1 MSTFS
6 LPAKDKNKIS
16 NNLIFAEKTRVRLL
30 ASLKFVYIC
39 DAMGVDQEGE
49 YMKKLGEGDH
59 KAFDALFLLYH
70 PRVKNFLLGFVKDE
84 EEACDMAQDIFFKV
98 WTNRESISRVSSLKA
113 YLYRMARNMVYD
125 YFEHNLVKES
135 YERKQLLSANE
146 YADLIEEDL
155 YAKELSILIDIA
167 IEQMPEQRRRIF
179 KMSRKDG
186 LSNEEISRKLEI
198 NKRTVE
204 NHITQALA
212 DLRLIIRNTAFLL
225 F

>member
-1 MSTFS
+1 MI
-6 LPAKDKNKIS
+6 DKKLFPLL
-16 NNLIFAEKTRVRLL
+16 NNL
-30 ASLKFVYIC
+30 YIC
-39 DAMGVDQEGE
+39 DMMEVNRESE
-49 YMKKLGEGDH
+49 YMEKLGQGDH
-59 KAFDALFLLYH
+59 KSFDALFMLYH
-70 PRVKNFLLGFVKDE
+70 PRVKNFLRGFIKDE

-98 WTNRESISRVSSLKA
+98 WTNRESISKVGSLKA

-125 YFEHNLVKES
+125 YYEHSLVKES
-135 YERKQLLSANE
+135 YEQKQQSSST

-155 YAKELSILIDIA
+155 YAQELSILIDIA

-186 LSNEEISRKLEI
+186 LSNDEISQRLQI

-212 DLRLIIRNTAFLL
+212 DLREVVRRAFLL
-225 F
+225 LF

>member
-1 MSTFS
+1 MIDEK
-6 LPAKDKNKIS
+6 LYPLL
-16 NNLIFAEKTRVRLL
+16 NNL
-30 ASLKFVYIC
+30 YIC
-39 DAMGVDQEGE
+39 DMMEVNRESE
-49 YMKKLGEGDH
+49 YMEKLGQGDH
-59 KAFDALFLLYH
+59 KSFDALFMLYH
-70 PRVKNFLLGFVKDE
+70 PRVKNFLKGFIKDE

-98 WTNRESISRVSSLKA
+98 WTNRESISKVSSLKA

-125 YFEHNLVKES
+125 YYEHSLVKES
-135 YERKQLLSANE
+135 YEQKQQLSST

-155 YAKELSILIDIA
+155 YAQELSILIDIA

-186 LSNEEISRKLEI
+186 LSNDEISQRLQI

-212 DLRLIIRNTAFLL
+212 DLREVVRRAFLL
-225 F
+225 LF

>member
-1 MSTFS
+1 M
-6 LPAKDKNKIS
+6 
-16 NNLIFAEKTRVRLL
+16 E
-30 ASLKFVYIC
+30 
-39 DAMGVDQEGE
+39 VDRESK
-49 YMKKLGEGDH
+49 YMEKLGQGDH
-59 KAFDALFLLYH
+59 KSFDALFMLYH

-98 WTNRESISRVSSLKA
+98 WINRESISKVNSLKA
-113 YLYRMARNMVYD
+113 YLYRMARNMIYD
-125 YFEHNLVKES
+125 YYEHSLVKES
-135 YERKQLLSANE
+135 YEQKQQSSIE
-146 YADLIEEDL
+146 YTDLIEEDL
-155 YAKELSILIDIA
+155 YAKELSLLIDIA

-186 LSNEEISRKLEI
+186 LSNEEISQRLGI

-212 DLRLIIRNTAFLL
+212 DLRVVLRGALLLL